1 MNYKKWV
8 VSFVFLF
15 FNIIFIVSTTVFLV
29 DPCFHYRKTLPN
41 IFYELD
47 EQRYQNDGILKHF
60 DYNAIIIGTSMTENF
75 KASAFEQVFE
85 AKVIKVPFSGGTFK
99 EINDNL
105 VTAFNCKDDIKFVV
119 RSLDITH
126 INERSSKLREDLGA
140 YPVYLY
146 NDNVIDDIYYIL
158 NKDALKMALKN
169 IMITIKDDK
178 SGMTNFDEYCNWNK
192 KYKFGKHYVVK
203 KQYGK
208 NLNQKD
214 LSDNDKQTIY
224 QNINE
229 NVIALAK
236 ANPNTTF
243 YYFYPPYSIAYWAE
257 ENESGN
263 LLRTFD
269 GIVYATD
276 IILEYPNIKLYY
288 FGNMHD
294 ITENFDNYKDTT
306 HYGEHINSKMLEFMY
321 GDVGLLTNDNYKEIL
336 SKEREYLLSYPYDEI

>member
-1 MNYKKWV
+1 M
-8 VSFVFLF
+8 
-15 FNIIFIVSTTVFLV
+15 
-29 DPCFHYRKTLPN
+29 
-41 IFYELD
+41 
-47 EQRYQNDGILKHF
+47 
-60 DYNAIIIGTSMTENF
+60 
-75 KASAFEQVFE
+75 
-85 AKVIKVPFSGGTFK
+85 
-99 EINDNL
+99 
-105 VTAFNCKDDIKFVV
+105 
-119 RSLDITH
+119 
-126 INERSSKLREDLGA
+126 
-140 YPVYLY
+140 
-146 NDNVIDDIYYIL
+146 
-158 NKDALKMALKN
+158 
-169 IMITIKDDK
+169 
-178 SGMTNFDEYCNWNK
+178 
-192 KYKFGKHYVVK
+192 
-203 KQYGK
+203 
-208 NLNQKD
+208 NQKD